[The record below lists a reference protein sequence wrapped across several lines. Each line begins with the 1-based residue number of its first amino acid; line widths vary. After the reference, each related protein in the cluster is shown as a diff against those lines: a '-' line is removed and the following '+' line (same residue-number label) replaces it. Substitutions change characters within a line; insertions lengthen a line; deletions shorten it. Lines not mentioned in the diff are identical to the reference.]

1 MSARLIATQI
11 IKQIIEEKTTLSNTL
26 CNNKLFIQAG
36 NDKALI
42 QEISYGTFRWYIQ
55 LEHILNQLLEKRI
68 KKKDSLLKYLI
79 ITGLY
84 QLLYMRIPAHAV
96 VSETVETCKKINMV
110 WAKGLVNAIL
120 RRYIR
125 EADIL
130 NPLHCDDEIIKT
142 SHPKWLIEK
151 LKQDWPDEWKNILDA
166 DNQRPPMYLR
176 VNQRHHDR
184 EHYLIKLK
192 QTGIEG
198 KTTPYSNQGILLE
211 QPKDV
216 DQLPGFN
223 DGEVS
228 VQELAAQLAVE
239 LLDLKTGHNVLDA
252 CAAPGGKSSH
262 ILESQP
268 KLKSLTV
275 IEKDP
280 NRARRLSDTL
290 KRLNLNATM
299 KVADVNNIDIW
310 WDREQFDRI
319 LLDAPCSATG
329 VIRRHPDIKLLRT
342 PEEVSNISEL
352 QMRLLT
358 TLWQT
363 LKPNGVLLYVT
374 CSILKQ
380 ENSELIK
387 QFITNHHDC
396 VLKPINAYW
405 GIDTDYG
412 RQILTGQDNMD
423 GFFYAR
429 LAKK

>member
-26 CNNKLFIQAG
+26 CNNILFIQAG

-96 VSETVETCKKINMV
+96 VSETVETCKKINMT

-151 LKQDWPDEWKNILDA
+151 LKQDWPDNWKNILDA

-176 VNQRHHDR
+176 VNQHHQDR
-184 EHYLIKLK
+184 NHYLKKLK
-192 QTGIEG
+192 QAGIEG
-198 KTTPYSNQGILLE
+198 KATHYSNQGILLE

-239 LLDLKTGHNVLDA
+239 LLD
-252 CAAPGGKSSH
+252 
-262 ILESQP
+262 
-268 KLKSLTV
+268 
-275 IEKDP
+275 
-280 NRARRLSDTL
+280 
-290 KRLNLNATM
+290 
-299 KVADVNNIDIW
+299 
-310 WDREQFDRI
+310 
-319 LLDAPCSATG
+319 
-329 VIRRHPDIKLLRT
+329 
-342 PEEVSNISEL
+342 
-352 QMRLLT
+352 
-358 TLWQT
+358 
-363 LKPNGVLLYVT
+363 
-374 CSILKQ
+374 
-380 ENSELIK
+380 
-387 QFITNHHDC
+387 
-396 VLKPINAYW
+396 
-405 GIDTDYG
+405 
-412 RQILTGQDNMD
+412 
-423 GFFYAR
+423 
-429 LAKK
+429 